1 MSELVN
7 HLPLFVEVP
16 GANLTEHFLYLAVYM
31 RLCLEKLYEQWIYVE
46 LQKLV
51 QFFYVENLNYYY
63 FSRCLTMSAP
73 VMSMSVLRTVI
84 EIQIVAGCLLVFSCP
99 RERMVIRQQSV
110 CAFFGLCQ
118 NQMSDNRA
126 DVAKHSQAKVV
137 GPGKTVIFRVRA
149 QATSLKASGVT
160 TLLKSIGKSSLNV
173 PVNFPDNK
181 CPPVPKLCN
190 LQSFP
195 TCLHCL
201 SLDICIGRFRPTA
214 PSLRDSAN
222 STVAKKI
229 VLLLQGLGE
238 PKGRCS

>member
-1 MSELVN
+1 
-7 HLPLFVEVP
+7 
-16 GANLTEHFLYLAVYM
+16 
-31 RLCLEKLYEQWIYVE
+31 
-46 LQKLV
+46 
-51 QFFYVENLNYYY
+51 
-63 FSRCLTMSAP
+63 
-73 VMSMSVLRTVI
+73 MSVLLCLI
-84 EIQIVAGCLLVFSCP
+84 LQIVAVCCLLAFSCTT